1 MPFAFI
7 NDKKVLLKS
16 AIYYNQ
22 HEETFTKFPHSF
34 YLNIPPFQSNPL
46 LRGKKRKGRLK
57 TCFQTAFCCLSRT
70 LQIALFTPNSR
81 NPNTSFRLFRCGL
94 QKTVRHTALLSFV
107 LHIFPCAKTTL
118 RCQYNRFV

>member
-34 YLNIPPFQSNPL
+34 YLNIPPFQYKPL

-57 TCFQTAFCCLSRT
+57 TCFQTTFCC
-70 LQIALFTPNSR
+70 
-81 NPNTSFRLFRCGL
+81 FRELC
-94 QKTVRHTALLSFV
+94 K
-107 LHIFPCAKTTL
+107 
-118 RCQYNRFV
+118 